1 MNMKINELMDEVMVL
16 ELEKLKTSVA
26 IEERKQAVDCLV
38 KLSSIQNDQVT
49 GEISAMEM
57 QNKRKEVKLD
67 TIIRGAE
74 IGIGLALAVTTL
86 LVNMDQFDRGMGF
99 EVDGA
104 FTSFTLKNLISKKKL

>member
-1 MNMKINELMDEVMVL
+1 MNMQINELMDEVMIL

-49 GEISAMEM
+49 GGISAMEM
-57 QNKRKEVKLD
+57 QNKSKEVKIE
-67 TIIRGAE
+67 TVIRGTE
-74 IGIGLALAVTTL
+74 IVIGLTLALVTMA
-86 LVNMDQFDRGMGF
+86 VNMNQFDRGMGF
-99 EVDGA
+99 EVEGS